1 MPITALPTPPSR
13 ADAANFSTRADAFLG
28 ALPTFAT
35 EANATAAAANTS
47 ATNAATSAATAS
59 TQATNAATSATSAA
73 ASYDAFD
80 DRYLGSKA
88 ANPTLD
94 NDGAALLTG
103 ALHWNTTASEM
114 RVWTG
119 TVWVAAYVSAGA
131 YAPLAS
137 PAFTG
142 VPTAPT
148 AAADTNTIQAA
159 TTAFVLGQA
168 SATAPVV
175 NGTAAVGTSVRFAR
189 ADHVHPSD
197 TSRAPLASP
206 QFSGSVGIGIAPAVP
221 LDVAG
226 RGRFLQ
232 DSAATT
238 GAIIL
243 RQNAGDTVGA
253 YIQWVNNANSGEK
266 GWITVNTA
274 GDMIFAPASVERLR
288 ITAAGIIQDASA
300 LELGFKDIPQ
310 NARTAAYTL
319 ALADRGKHI
328 SITTGGIVIPANASV
343 AFPIGATIVIH
354 NDSAVAQTIS
364 ITTDTLRQAGTAN
377 TGTRSID
384 AYGLATIIKVK
395 ATTWVIS
402 GAGLS

>member
-13 ADAANFSTRADAFLG
+13 TDAANFNARAEAFLG

-35 EANATAAAANTS
+35 EANSLATTVNTS
-47 ATNAATSAATAS
+47 ATNAAASATSSA
-59 TQATNAATSATSAA
+59 TQATNAAASATSAA

-103 ALHWNTTASEM
+103 ALHWNTTAAEM

-119 TVWVAAYVSAGA
+119 SAWVAAYVPAGS
-131 YAPLAS
+131 YAPLVS
-137 PAFTG
+137 PTFTG
-142 VPTAPT
+142 VPAAPT
-148 AAADTNTIQAA
+148 AAADTNTTQLA
-159 TTAFVLGQA
+159 TTAFVLAQA

-175 NGTAAVGTSVRFAR
+175 NGTAAVGVSVRFAR

-206 QFSGSVGIGIAPAVP
+206 QFTGSVGIGIAPAAP

-253 YIQWVNNANSGEK
+253 FIQWVNNANSAEK

-274 GDMIFAPASVERLR
+274 GDMIFAPASTERLR

-300 LELGFKDIPQ
+300 LELGYKDIPQ
-310 NARTAAYTL
+310 NAKTAAYTL
-319 ALADRGKHI
+319 ALTDRGKHI

-354 NDSAVAQTIS
+354 NDSAVAQTIA
-364 ITTDTLRQAGTAN
+364 ITTDTLRQAGTSN
-377 TGTRSID
+377 TGPRTLD
-384 AYGLATIIKVK
+384 AYGLATLIKVK

>member
-13 ADAANFSTRADAFLG
+13 TDAANFNARAEAFLG

-35 EANATAAAANTS
+35 DANALATTVNTS
-47 ATNAATSAATAS
+47 ATNAGASATTAS

-88 ANPTLD
+88 ANPTID

-103 ALHWNTTASEM
+103 ALHWNTTAAEM

-119 TVWVAAYVSAGA
+119 TAWVAAYVSAGA

-148 AAADTNTIQAA
+148 AAVDTNTTQAA
-159 TTAFVLGQA
+159 TTAFVLAQA
-168 SATAPVV
+168 SAAAPIID
-175 NGTAAVGTSVRFAR
+175 GIAAVGTSLRYAR
-189 ADHVHPSD
+189 ADHAHPSD

-206 QFSGSVGIGIAPAVP
+206 QFSGSVGIGLAPATP

-232 DSAATT
+232 DSVATT

-243 RQNAGDTVGA
+243 RQNAGDTVGG

-266 GWITVNTA
+266 GWITVNIA
-274 GDMIFAPASVERLR
+274 GDMIFGPASTERLR

-300 LELGFKDIPQ
+300 LELGYKDIPQ
-310 NARTAAYTL
+310 NAKTAAYTL

-328 SITTGGIVIPANASV
+328 SITTGGIVIPANAAV
-343 AFPIGATIVIH
+343 AFPIGATIVMH

-364 ITTDTLRQAGTAN
+364 ITTDILRQAGTAN
-377 TGTRSID
+377 TGTRTLD
-384 AYGLATIIKVK
+384 AYGLATLIKVK
-395 ATTWVIS
+395 MTTWVIS

>member
-13 ADAANFSTRADAFLG
+13 TDAANFNVRAEAFLG
-28 ALPTFAT
+28 ALPTFVTQANALAT
-35 EANATAAAANTS
+35 ETNGYAVNAAASATTASSQAANAAASAAN
-47 ATNAATSAATAS
+47 
-59 TQATNAATSATSAA
+59 AA

-88 ANPTLD
+88 VNPTVD

-103 ALHWNTTASEM
+103 ALHWNSTAAEM

-119 TVWVAAYVSAGA
+119 SAWVAAYVSAGS

-137 PAFTG
+137 PIFTG
-142 VPTAPT
+142 VPAAPT
-148 AAADTNTIQAA
+148 AAVGTNTTQLA
-159 TTAFVLGQA
+159 TTAFVLAQA
-168 SATAPVV
+168 SATAPVAD
-175 NGTAAVGTSVRFAR
+175 GTAAVGTSVRFAR
-189 ADHVHPSD
+189 ADHVHPTD

-206 QFSGSVGIGIAPAVP
+206 QFSGSVGIGIAPAAP

-253 YIQWVNNANSGEK
+253 YIQWVNNANTGEK

-274 GDMIFAPASVERLR
+274 GDMIFGPASVERLR

-300 LELGFKDIPQ
+300 LELGYKDVPQ
-310 NARTAAYTL
+310 NAKTAAYTL

-343 AFPIGATIVIH
+343 AFPIGATIVIY
-354 NDSAVAQTIS
+354 NDSATAQTIS

-377 TGTRSID
+377 TGSRTLD
-384 AYGLATIIKVK
+384 GYGLATLVKV
-395 ATTWVIS
+395 ATTTWVIT
-402 GAGLS
+402 GAGLN

>member
-13 ADAANFSTRADAFLG
+13 TDAANFNARAEAFLG

-35 EANATAAAANTS
+35 EANTLATTVNTS
-47 ATNAATSAATAS
+47 ATNAASSATSAS
-59 TQATNAATSATSAA
+59 TQATNAATSAANAA

-88 ANPTLD
+88 TNPTLD
-94 NDGAALLTG
+94 NDGATLLTG
-103 ALHWNTTASEM
+103 ALHWNSTAAEM

-119 TVWVAAYVSAGA
+119 SAWVAAYVPAGS

-137 PAFTG
+137 PTFTG

-148 AAADTNTIQAA
+148 AAVDTNTTQLA

-197 TSRAPLASP
+197 ASRAPLASP
-206 QFSGSVGIGIAPAVP
+206 QFSGSVGIGIAPAAP

-253 YIQWVNNANSGEK
+253 YIQWVNNANSAEK

-274 GDMIFAPASVERLR
+274 GDMIFGPASTERLR
-288 ITAAGIIQDASA
+288 ITAAGVIRDAAS
-300 LELGFKDIPQ
+300 LELGYKDIPQ

-328 SITTGGIVIPANASV
+328 TITAGGIVIPDNASV
-343 AFPIGATIVIH
+343 AFPVGATIVIY
-354 NDSAVAQTIS
+354 NDSASAQTIS

-377 TGTRSID
+377 TGSRTLD
-384 AYGLATIIKVK
+384 GYGLATLVKVA
-395 ATTWVIS
+395 ATTWAIT
-402 GAGLS
+402 GAGLN